1 MAPEDESQGLAFMFS
16 LEILGPTGLDAGPEL
31 FSGQAALVGV
41 ILGVAVFLFFLLAN
55 ALTYVGTRKKVVIPY
70 LPRVIEVLARDVV
83 VSRRR
88 TCFRGAS
95 AISTDGAAG

>member
-1 MAPEDESQGLAFMFS
+1 MFS

-41 ILGVAVFLFFLLAN
+41 ILGVAVFLFFLLVN

-70 LPRVIEVLARDVV
+70 LPRVIAGRALPLILLAIVV
-83 VSRRR
+83 
-88 TCFRGAS
+88 FLLGAIYLMLRLWPPS
-95 AISTDGAAG
+95 IAG